1 LGKTA
6 APLRKTNK
14 GNAIM
19 FWKTLKIVAFCAG
32 LAIASTAQA
41 KNDAQESVDLDMVN
55 RIRDEGFNHSR
66 VMDSL
71 GYLTDI
77 IGPRLTGSPQLK
89 EANDWTLEQFKA
101 MGLKNGQLDGFEFGR
116 GWSFS
121 KSVVTMTAPREAQ
134 LYALPLGWHPG
145 TNGPIEG
152 EVIKVKIKSDKDFEK
167 YEGNLDGKIVLLS
180 KAKENKKGKD
190 PKPPTFKRY
199 NEKELKQRTD
209 YNVPV
214 GEPRNLAKFEKKFL
228 FEEELYTFLHKEGAI
243 AAIKRSPRDAA
254 LIEASAYLYKTGHT
268 PPIPAVSMSTED
280 YERIL
285 RTLDRDIPVS
295 LRIEV
300 EAKFYDDDTKAYNT
314 IAEIPGKGSNPEVV
328 MAGAHLD
335 SWFVGDGAADD
346 GAGSAVIMEAARILK
361 ALNIKPKRTIRFAL
375 WGGEEQGLYGSAHYV
390 RTHFGDRPVIDDEK
404 RAQLPSFFWFSE
416 TWPITTK
423 PEHEKLSV
431 YFNFDNGSGK
441 IRGIYG
447 EGNAAIKPIFKRWFE
462 PFEDL
467 GAGTVS
473 LNKTGGTDH
482 LYFQWV
488 GLPAFQFIQDP
499 LDYGARIHHS
509 QIDTLDHISEA
520 DLKQASVIM
529 ATFLYNAAMRDERM
543 PRKPLPTEPPK
554 KKKKA
559 EDDGDEE

>member
-1 LGKTA
+1 MFR
-6 APLRKTNK
+6 APVKLVS
-14 GNAIM
+14 M
-19 FWKTLKIVAFCAG
+19 CAC
-32 LAIASTAQA
+32 LAISGAAQA
-41 KNDAQESVDLDMVN
+41 QEAVDLDMVN
-55 RIRDEGFNHSR
+55 RIRDEGFNHSH
-66 VMDSL
+66 VMDNL
-71 GYLTDI
+71 GYLTDV

-89 EANDWTLEQFKA
+89 EANNWTLEQFEG
-101 MGLKNGQLDGFEFGR
+101 MGLKNGELDGFDFGR

-121 KSVVTMTAPREAQ
+121 KSVVTMAAPREAQ

-145 TNGPIEG
+145 TNGPVTG
-152 EVIKVKIKSDKDFEK
+152 DVMKVSISSEKDFEK
-167 YEGNLDGKIVLLS
+167 YEGKLEGKIVLLS
-180 KAKENKKGKD
+180 KAKKSRPGKD
-190 PKPPTFKRY
+190 PRMPTFKR
-199 NEKELKQRTD
+199 LTD
-209 YNVPV
+209 EDLTKRAGFNVPV
-214 GEPRNLAKFEKKFL
+214 GAPQNLAKFEKKFL
-228 FEEELYTFLHKEGAI
+228 FEEELYTFLQKEGAV

-268 PPIPAVSMSTED
+268 PQIPGVSMSTED

-285 RTLDRDIPVS
+285 RLLDRDKTVS
-295 LRIEV
+295 ISLDV
-300 EAKFYDDDTKAYNT
+300 VAQYYDEDPKAYNT

-335 SWFVGDGAADD
+335 SWFVGDGAADN
-346 GAGSAVIMEAARILK
+346 GAGSAVIMEAARILS

-390 RTHFGDRPVIDDEK
+390 RTHFGDRPVIDDEE
-404 RAQLPSFFWFSE
+404 RAQLPSFFWFNE

-423 PEHEKLSV
+423 PEHKKLSA

-447 EGNAAIKPIFKRWFE
+447 EGNAAVRPIFESWFK

-467 GAGTVS
+467 GASTIS

-509 QIDTLDHISEA
+509 QIDTLDHVSEA

-529 ATFLYNAAMRDERM
+529 ATFLYNAAMRDERL

-554 KKKKA
+554 KKKAKDD
-559 EDDGDEE
+559 EDEG

>member
-1 LGKTA
+1 
-6 APLRKTNK
+6 
-14 GNAIM
+14 M
-19 FWKTLKIVAFCAG
+19 FKPSFKLVSVCAV
-32 LAIASTAQA
+32 LAISGAALAEETV
-41 KNDAQESVDLDMVN
+41 NLDMVN
-55 RIRDEGFNHSR
+55 RIRDEGFNHSH
-66 VMDSL
+66 VMDNL
-71 GYLTDI
+71 GYLTDV
-77 IGPRLTGSPQLK
+77 IGPRLTGSPQLRQ
-89 EANDWTLEQFKA
+89 ANDWTLAKFEK
-101 MGLKNGQLDGFEFGR
+101 MGLKNGQLDGFDFGR

-121 KSVVTMTAPREAQ
+121 SVNVTMTTPRTAH

-145 TNGPIEG
+145 TDGPVAG
-152 EVIKVKIKSDKDFEK
+152 EVMKVNINSKKDFEK
-167 YEGNLDGKIVLLS
+167 YEGKLEGKIVLLS
-180 KAKENKKGKD
+180 KAKKRSPGED
-190 PKPPTFKRY
+190 PRMPTFKRY
-199 NEKELKQRTD
+199 SDKELAKRENF
-209 YNVPV
+209 NVPV
-214 GEPRNLAKFEKKFL
+214 DRPQGPRGFEKKFL
-228 FEEELYTFLHKEGAI
+228 FEEDLYAFLHKEGAL

-268 PPIPAVSMSTED
+268 PQIPAVSMSTED

-285 RTLDRDIPVS
+285 RLLDRDIPVN
-295 LRIEV
+295 INMEV
-300 EAKFYDDDTKAYNT
+300 KAQYYDDDPKAYNT

-335 SWFVGDGAADD
+335 SWFVGDGAADN
-346 GAGSAVIMEAARILK
+346 GAGSAVIMEAARILS
-361 ALNIKPKRTIRFAL
+361 ALDIKPKRTIRFAL

-390 RTHFGDRPVIDDEK
+390 RTHFGDRPVVDDET
-404 RAQLPSFFWFSE
+404 RAQLPSFFWFNE

-423 PEHEKLSV
+423 PEHKKLSA

-447 EGNAAIKPIFKRWFE
+447 EGNAAIRPIFESWFK

-467 GAGTVS
+467 GAGTIS

-509 QIDTLDHISEA
+509 QIDTLDHVSEA

-529 ATFLYNAAMRDERM
+529 ATFLYNAAMRNERL

-554 KKKKA
+554 SRKKKET
-559 EDDGDEE
+559 EDGEE